1 MQTIIKWQTT
11 MFNKADPE
19 KCYEEITGIGEEVTP
34 AQVVEKAESED
45 SELHKCFTW
54 DDTEAAGL
62 WRLKEAREVMRQLIV
77 ITRPDPEEPEEK
89 KEPVQFRLLM
99 KNDNSH
105 VSGYKQT
112 LVMVRDEDEY
122 QKLLNMAREELRC
135 FKRKYSMLSEL
146 REILDLID

>member
-1 MQTIIKWQTT
+1 METIIKWQTT
-11 MFNKADPE
+11 MFNKADPA
-19 KCYEEITGIGEEVTP
+19 KCYDEITSIGDEVTP
-34 AQVVEKAESED
+34 SQVVEKAESED

-77 ITRPDPEEPEEK
+77 ITRPDPEEPEEQ

-105 VSGYKQT
+105 SSGYKQT
-112 LVMVRDEDEY
+112 IVMVRDEDEY
-122 QKLLNMAREELRC
+122 KKLLDQAYAELRT
-135 FKRKYSMLSEL
+135 FKNKYSMLSEL
-146 REILDLID
+146 KEILDLIN

>member
-19 KCYEEITGIGEEVTP
+19 KCYEEITSIGDEVTP
-34 AQVVEKAESED
+34 RQVVEKAESES

-77 ITRPDPEEPEEK
+77 ITRPDPEEPEEE

-99 KNDNSH
+99 KNDSSRN
-105 VSGYKQT
+105 SGYKQT
-112 LVMVRDEDEY
+112 IVMVRDEDEY
-122 QKLLNMAREELRC
+122 QKLLNQAYEELRV
-135 FKRKYSMLSEL
+135 FKKKYSMLTEL
-146 REILDLID
+146 REILDLIN

>member
-11 MFNKADPE
+11 MFNKADPG
-19 KCYEEITGIGEEVTP
+19 KCYEEITSIGDEVTP
-34 AQVVEKAESED
+34 KQVVEKAESEE

-77 ITRPDPEEPEEK
+77 ITRPDPEEPEEE

-99 KNDNSH
+99 KNDSSRS
-105 VSGYKQT
+105 SGYKQT
-112 LVMVRDEDEY
+112 IVMVRDEDEY
-122 QKLLNMAREELRC
+122 QKLLNQAYEELRV
-135 FKRKYSMLSEL
+135 FKKKYSMLSEL
-146 REILDLID
+146 REILDLIN

>member
-19 KCYEEITGIGEEVTP
+19 KCYEEITSIGDEVTP
-34 AQVVEKAESED
+34 RQVVEKAESES

-77 ITRPDPEEPEEK
+77 ITRPDPEEPEEE

-99 KNDNSH
+99 KNDSSRS
-105 VSGYKQT
+105 SGYKQT
-112 LVMVRDEDEY
+112 IVMVRDDDEY
-122 QKLLNMAREELRC
+122 QKLLNQAYEELRV
-135 FKRKYSMLSEL
+135 FKKKYSMLSEL
-146 REILDLID
+146 REILDLIN

>member
-19 KCYEEITGIGEEVTP
+19 KCYEEITSIGDEVTP
-34 AQVVEKAESED
+34 RQVVEKAESES

-77 ITRPDPEEPEEK
+77 ITRPDPEEPEEE

-99 KNDNSH
+99 KNDSSRN
-105 VSGYKQT
+105 SGYKQT
-112 LVMVRDEDEY
+112 IVMVRDEDEY
-122 QKLLNMAREELRC
+122 QKLLNQAYEELRV
-135 FKRKYSMLSEL
+135 FKKKYSMLSEL
-146 REILDLID
+146 REILDLIN